1 MKSSFLREC
10 YLQLG
15 YDNLNVAPKIKF
27 LKTMTCTKNKSE
39 AFITEG
45 RIKDLAS
52 LGSLKPKRVFRAAGT
67 HV

>member
-10 YLQLG
+10 YLQFPC
-15 YDNLNVAPKIKF
+15 DKLNVAPKIKF
-27 LKTMTCTKNKSE
+27 LETMTCTKNKSE

-45 RIKDLAS
+45 WIKDLAS

>member
-39 AFITEG
+39 EFITEG
-45 RIKDLAS
+45 RIKDLVS